1 MQHKVQQ
8 TTHCDPIFNCTTCN
22 PEVCSSAG
30 CKTQHGSSSSS
41 ETSSSACAC
50 TTKSVSSLGHD
61 ARHPAPHMPHPVPQ
75 TGAYRGTTGKLAT
88 ATHRLPECGR
98 AARLCAT
105 SINRRIGPHAAKHLK
120 AAGPWHGHAG
130 NRGFGTALPWVCPEC
145 LAFHARPGGQLLRWP
160 VGTALFRF
168 ASRPAAV
175 PTRGPGRV
183 ALHSRHQQPLTRRL
197 PSGLFFRL
205 FSATSR

>member
-1 MQHKVQQ
+1 MQQ
-8 TTHCDPIFNCTTCN
+8 TTHCDPFLTALLCN

-61 ARHPAPHMPHPVPQ
+61 ARHPAPHMPLPVPQ

-105 SINRRIGPHAAKHLK
+105 SISK
-120 AAGPWHGHAG
+120 AARTTCSQAPESCRSLAWP
-130 NRGFGTALPWVCPEC
+130 RRKSWVRYSSALGMPRMPSI
-145 LAFHARPGGQLLRWP
+145 
-160 VGTALFRF
+160 
-168 ASRPAAV
+168 SRKTRRATAAV
-175 PTRGPGRV
+175 ACGNSFVPLRLSPSSGPNTWTGQV